1 MGTRQIKWGVDE
13 TSTWSSYTS
22 VLGPVAPS
30 GRKRDGIRGSGEILQ
45 VVSPELFYLHH
56 LLRGYVM
63 KTLQATW
70 QFVVRVFLYCVMI
83 LVCSVYTLLWVCL
96 KAIEPMVEQ
105 LRPGSAWHRFGSVQS
120 TPVLHV
126 TVTAHGLGT
135 ELRSLRIQ
143 DFCNQASQEVF
154 DRVVKCCLEQQITT
168 PPQQPVPPVPPL
180 QP

>member
-1 MGTRQIKWGVDE
+1 M
-13 TSTWSSYTS
+13 
-22 VLGPVAPS
+22 
-30 GRKRDGIRGSGEILQ
+30 
-45 VVSPELFYLHH
+45 HH

-63 KTLQATW
+63 KTVQATW

-96 KAIEPMVEQ
+96 KAIEPMMEQ
-105 LRPGSAWHRFGSVQS
+105 LRPGSVWHRFGSVQS

-135 ELRSLRIQ
+135 ELRNLQIQ

-154 DRVVKCCLEQQITT
+154 DRVVKCCLEQQIT
-168 PPQQPVPPVPPL
+168 PPQQTL